1 MRIVIASSNPGKLKE
16 IADILPTGLEAIPQ
30 STLGVPDVEETG
42 KTFIENAL
50 IKARNASLHS
60 NLPALADDSGL
71 EVDYLGGSPGVYS
84 ARYAGPYATDVENID
99 KLLHQL
105 EDVTGQDRTAR
116 FHCAIALFHNADD
129 PHPIICEGSWEGLIQ
144 SRPTGDYGFGYDP
157 VFHVNSH
164 HCSAAELDTAVKNQL
179 SHRAQALR
187 KLKSQLEA
195 AQWQH

>member
-84 ARYAGPYATDVENID
+84 ARYAGPDATDVENID

-105 EDVTGQDRTAR
+105 EDVTGQDRSAR

-144 SRPTGDYGFGYDP
+144 SQPTGDYGFGY
-157 VFHVNSH
+157 
-164 HCSAAELDTAVKNQL
+164 
-179 SHRAQALR
+179 
-187 KLKSQLEA
+187 
-195 AQWQH
+195 